1 MNDNILSNFPVY
13 NVTSSNPDMANGK
26 KRKRNNNN
34 YQTKLCLRF
43 LDDASASAS
52 SPKRVNHQTL
62 KSPLMPTLAETGRG
76 DNTDENVVSLTYSV
90 SPEIMKSIQDSQ
102 HLETSLT
109 HQLQQHQLSLPLQ
122 LRGQEMPDSQQPIPF
137 TYSIPIQL
145 QLPPSQ
151 FQRSH
156 IPMPF
161 LHVEALTLLQKN
173 IPEVIVNRRPEE
185 KITHENGL
193 SILQLSRLGIRLLE

>member
-1 MNDNILSNFPVY
+1 MNDNILNNFPVY
-13 NVTSSNPDMANGK
+13 NVTTSNPNTTNGK
-26 KRKRNNNN
+26 KRKRSNN

-43 LDDASASAS
+43 LDEASASAS

-76 DNTDENVVSLTYSV
+76 DNSDENVVSLTYSV

-102 HLETSLT
+102 HLETSIT
-109 HQLQQHQLSLPLQ
+109 HQLQHHQLGLPLQ
-122 LRGQEMPDSQQPIPF
+122 VRGQEVLDGQQSIPF

-145 QLPPSQ
+145 QLPQSQ

-156 IPMPF
+156 IPF

-173 IPEVIVNRRPEE
+173 IPDVIVNRRPEE

-193 SILQLSRLGIRLLE
+193 SILQLSR